1 MATQEIEPS
10 AKLKEGDIL
19 ISDLERRLEAVTV
32 ERNELNE
39 RVRDLD
45 GHQQDYD
52 QKKAD
57 LQASKRSTDF
67 FRNLRK

>member
-1 MATQEIEPS
+1 MATL
-10 AKLKEGDIL
+10 KKEGVIL
-19 ISDLERRLEAVTV
+19 ISDLERRFEAVTV

-57 LQASKRSTDF
+57 LQAS
-67 FRNLRK
+67 